1 MWLFPCCAS
10 RKTRFRSIAGPV
22 IRDLKEKKKIVE
34 QEGNRHANESVQQK
48 RDAVRFFNENEM
60 FRAQIKAVEA
70 IRTEEMAQ
78 RYFTIYKIVDDKLRQ
93 VETLWS
99 HHDLIDNMDSTASQL
114 QQLGVIQRAEQEGDD
129 EIPSLETRIDSSNK
143 MLSDFTS
150 LVQRMEDEI
159 QRVPINASQNVDD
172 VLKKVQLWSMGK
184 VQPVINRDKNL
195 SPDALAMLSSSSDEE
210 ITPSHP

>member
-1 MWLFPCCAS
+1 MWLFPCCTS

-159 QRVPINASQNVDD
+159 QRVPINASQNVED

-195 SPDALAMLSSSSDEE
+195 SPNALAMMSSSDEE
-210 ITPSHP
+210 GITPNHP

>member
-1 MWLFPCCAS
+1 
-10 RKTRFRSIAGPV
+10 V

-172 VLKKVQLWSMGK
+172 VLKRVQLWSMGK

-195 SPDALAMLSSSSDEE
+195 SPNALAMMSSSDEE
-210 ITPSHP
+210 EITPSRP

>member
-1 MWLFPCCAS
+1 
-10 RKTRFRSIAGPV
+10 V

-48 RDAVRFFNENEM
+48 KDAVRFFNENEM

-78 RYFTIYKIVDDKLRQ
+78 RYFTIYKIIDDKLRQ

-159 QRVPINASQNVDD
+159 QRVPINASQNVED
-172 VLKKVQLWSMGK
+172 VLKNVQLWSMGK

-195 SPDALAMLSSSSDEE
+195 SPNSLAMMASSSEE
-210 ITPSHP
+210 E

>member
-1 MWLFPCCAS
+1 MWLLPCCAS

>member
-1 MWLFPCCAS
+1 
-10 RKTRFRSIAGPV
+10 V

-129 EIPSLETRIDSSNK
+129 EIPSLETRIDTSNK